1 MSCQCPSGINIKTVK
16 QMSSV
21 FRIDPVNSELRGR
34 IPDGPGKWDM
44 VEVLGSQS
52 QIELTVTVTVTVTV
66 TAIVLT
72 HALRL
77 SPGHSEP
84 FKIKPTS

>member
-34 IPDGPGKWDM
+34 IPDGSGKGDI
-44 VEVLGSQS
+44 VEVLSSQS
-52 QIELTVTVTVTVTV
+52 QIELTVTVTV